1 MKKTSPLMNILLRQ
15 DYEAIKLL
23 GVHIICLNELL
34 HF

>member
-23 GVHIICLNELL
+23 SAPIICLNNLL
-34 HF
+34 YF